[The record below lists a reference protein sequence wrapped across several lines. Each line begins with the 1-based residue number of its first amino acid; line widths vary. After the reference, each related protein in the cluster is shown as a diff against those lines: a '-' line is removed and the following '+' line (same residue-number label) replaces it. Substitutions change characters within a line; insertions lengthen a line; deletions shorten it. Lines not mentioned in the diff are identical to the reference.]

1 MMGSVSFLSD
11 TVGDGSVGQVRLA
24 DTFAKQK
31 DGI

>member
-11 TVGDGSVGQVRLA
+11 MIGNGSVGQVRLT